1 MIAYF
6 KAIMIGLVLWA
17 ILNLSLFAKIAEFSI
32 KRNSVLYI
40 HLYYL
45 LTHLVIGFVIGWFG
59 KSKGWLLGLLFGIIV
74 TMIACIIPFSESMFR
89 TTITDIGTF
98 GTLSRVILSPST
110 LTVIVC
116 SVAGGFLGSR
126 LRRKT
131 YRGQTGVRN
140 KAVNDKEA

>member
-1 MIAYF
+1 MITYF

-17 ILNLSLFAKIAEFSI
+17 ILNLSLFAKIVEFSI

-89 TTITDIGTF
+89 TTVTDIGTF
-98 GTLSRVILSPST
+98 GTLKRIILSPST
-110 LTVIVC
+110 GTVIVC
-116 SVAGGFLGSR
+116 SVVGGFLGSR
-126 LRRKT
+126 LRRMRAT
-131 YRGQTGVRN
+131 QGGQAAT
-140 KAVNDKEA
+140 